1 MKKILFVLVTVLVA
15 LSLIA
20 AELPPQ
26 LPSSFYGTVTGY
38 PVGTKINV
46 WRDGVKVASTTAFYY
61 EGWGV
66 VYTVDVPGLITDEGK
81 ALTFKTGGVVIGRGV
96 WHSGTNVQLNLAA
109 PARKK

>member
-1 MKKILFVLVTVLVA
+1 MKKTFQIIVIALLA

-38 PVGTKINV
+38 PAEQKINV

-66 VYTVDVPGLITDEGK
+66 VYALDVPGLITDEGK
-81 ALTFKTGGVVIGRGV
+81 ALTFKTNGVVIGRGV

-109 PARKK
+109 PAKR